1 MHLSEYLIL
10 PPLRWSTVTLAS
22 CGTRQSWSTLP
33 TTTRTAP
40 STPWATTPQT
50 VATASPCSTAAPTGT
65 FSPKGNTLTLDSVS
79 HSLWWRC
86 HFFHCWSQW
95 WPLCFWVQKCGGASE
110 KVVFKARS
118 GRFGVFGKFG
128 VFGSWKK
135 MGQLAV
141 SEVTRWPGCLTEA

>member
-95 WPLCFWVQKCGGASE
+95 WPLCFWVFLSVAVLLKRSCLRRAVGSLVFLESLVFSAAERKWDNWHFQKWRVG
-110 KVVFKARS
+110 
-118 GRFGVFGKFG
+118 
-128 VFGSWKK
+128 
-135 MGQLAV
+135 LA
-141 SEVTRWPGCLTEA
+141 A